1 MNRIVKNYKL
11 LCKKYNVDIYEN
23 IRNAGPK
30 LDSENLTE
38 NDNHIPSIM
47 DRMEPE
53 ELDILYE
60 YIQYLKGMNDK
71 WEQVVSLLFLSKR
84 RWSWDRDIMRQNDI
98 VGKYKD
104 LCKKYNTDIISVLD
118 SEWEKLNS
126 KESTENDNIEPS
138 VLNEMS
144 DEDLD
149 ILYEYNKYLESISKW

>member
-71 WEQVVSLLFLSKR
+71 
-84 RWSWDRDIMRQNDI
+84 
-98 VGKYKD
+98 
-104 LCKKYNTDIISVLD
+104 
-118 SEWEKLNS
+118 
-126 KESTENDNIEPS
+126 
-138 VLNEMS
+138 
-144 DEDLD
+144 
-149 ILYEYNKYLESISKW
+149 